1 MHVEEIDQ
9 KLMLIKCQHVSL
21 EVSNVD
27 KSLDF
32 YRTFLGLKLTERHS
46 ANENPAI
53 PFEMAFLRLGK
64 QHHDLVLTHDP
75 KKEYI
80 DKSQISGPVGI
91 HHYALECPNKKSFD
105 MYLQRAND
113 LNLEIVRGPVL
124 HSAFQKLGDG
134 TWGEN
139 WSFYVLDPDH
149 HRIEIFCEMATID
162 VEGNYVTDS
171 GQIVPTLK
179 AEEI

>member
-1 MHVEEIDQ
+1 M
-9 KLMLIKCQHVSL
+9 KLDSVREDLKVVKCQHVSL

-27 KSLDF
+27 NSLEF
-32 YRTFLGLKLTERHS
+32 YRNFLGLKLTERHL

-53 PFEMAFLRLGK
+53 PFEMAFMRLGK

-75 KKEYI
+75 NKEYTE
-80 DKSQISGPVGI
+80 KSNISGPVGI
-91 HHYALECPNKKSFD
+91 HHYALECPNKESFD
-105 MYLQRAND
+105 MYLERAKS

-124 HSAFQKLGDG
+124 HSAFQKKGDG

-139 WSFYVLDPDH
+139 WSFYVLDPDK

-162 VEGNYVTDS
+162 NEGNYITNS
-171 GQIVPTLK
+171 GEVVPDLK
-179 AEEI
+179 VKEI